1 MRVLGIDPGTAVLG
15 YGVVEEGGDRSLKLV
30 AAGVIKT
37 SAELTFPER
46 LHHIFHEVTGLIKEQ
61 RPDSMAVEEPF
72 LAKNAKM
79 ALQMGKALGV
89 VMVAGVNAG
98 LEVTGYSPLE
108 MKQAVVGYG
117 RAEKKQVQE
126 MIKVILHLN
135 EIPRLSDAADALGI
149 AICHLHTV
157 AAFKRG
163 QLSHGANRDCH
174 AFGSQ

>member
-15 YGVVEEGGDRSLKLV
+15 YGVVEEKEGGRSLKLV
-30 AAGVIKT
+30 TTGVITT
-37 SAELTFPER
+37 SAELAFPER
-46 LHHIFHEVTGLIKEQ
+46 LHRIFHGVTELIKEQ

-72 LAKNAKM
+72 FAKNAKM

-126 MIKVILHLN
+126 MIKVILHLS
-135 EIPRLSDAADALGI
+135 EIPKLYDAADALGI
-149 AICHLHTV
+149 AICHLHTMIAV
-157 AAFKRG
+157 R
-163 QLSHGANRDCH
+163 Q
-174 AFGSQ
+174 